1 MKWFLQQTS
10 LWEVPAEAL
19 IVSANPF
26 LNLSGGVG
34 ADLLNRYGQA
44 IQDELHY
51 HLRSRQ
57 KRHVE
62 PCAVVPTFGGNT
74 PYRLIV
80 HAVAIDAFY
89 DTEPEWVTIALENA
103 FCLLARHE
111 VHHVA
116 LVALATGYGRM
127 ELADFAKGLQPLLG
141 REYPPLETATLCVPK
156 ADKFAELA
164 DLLPG
169 LVQR

>member
-1 MKWFLQQTS
+1 MQWSLQPTS
-10 LWEVPAEAL
+10 LHNEPADAL

-51 HLRSRQ
+51 YLRSRG

-62 PCAVVPTFGGNT
+62 PCEVVPTFGGNT

-89 DTEPEWVTIALENA
+89 DTEPAWVTAALNSALELIA
-103 FCLLARHE
+103 QHDVRR
-111 VHHVA
+111 VA
-116 LVALATGYGRM
+116 LVALATGYGHLSMR
-127 ELADFAKGLQPLLG
+127 DFATGLRPLLS
-141 REYPPLETATLCVPK
+141 REYPPLADAVLCLPDAV
-156 ADKFAELA
+156 KFDELTSMLPELA
-164 DLLPG
+164 
-169 LVQR
+169 RE